1 MKPHTVSRLVR
12 RSIVL
17 ASLVALALP
26 AAARASSFSLN
37 PMLIS
42 LSPSATSVILTVKN
56 ETDQELRLQLTVFG
70 WSQTEAG
77 EMTLSPTDDIL
88 LFPNLVTLKGGE
100 ERRIRVGTSAAFG
113 DTERPYRLFIEE
125 LPSAAA
131 QPASS
136 MVTMRTKIGIPVF
149 MEATRAAGAAE
160 LQDLTVSGGR
170 ASMRLRN
177 TGNVH
182 VIVDRATFR
191 GLDATGQTVFEQTQN
206 GWYVLPGESRVFEQA
221 LGADC
226 GKAATI
232 VGEVAGHGKVLNIE
246 AALTAGAC
254 R

>member
-1 MKPHTVSRLVR
+1 MKPNASAAVR
-12 RSIVL
+12 RLAVL
-17 ASLVALALP
+17 AALAALALP
-26 AAARASSFSLN
+26 AAARASSFSVN
-37 PMLIS
+37 PTMIS
-42 LSPSATSVILTVKN
+42 LSPSATSMILTVKN
-56 ETDQELRLQLTVFG
+56 ESDQELRLQLTVFG
-70 WSQTEAG
+70 WRQTEAG

-100 ERRIRVGTSAAFG
+100 ERRIRVGTGATFG
-113 DTERPYRLFIEE
+113 DTERPYRLFVEE

-136 MVTMRTKIGIPVF
+136 MVTMRTKVGIPVF
-149 MEATRAAGAAE
+149 LEATRAAGAAE
-160 LQDLTVSGGR
+160 LQDLAVAGGQ

-191 GLDATGQTVFEQTQN
+191 GLDASGQTVFEHTQN

-226 GKAATI
+226 GRAVKL
-232 VGEVAGHGKVLNIE
+232 VGEVAGHGGVLATETAIS
-246 AALTAGAC
+246 AAVC